1 MDHFGTGCSC
11 RMNYTEGKHFV
22 NGFKS
27 IKEISD
33 LNTIDA
39 GVKFISDFRG
49 EDMIVHFIYC
59 GYLQLIREES
69 RNRLEEIFRTK
80 MKTYGIKSAILT
92 KLGMWRQELVTKEK
106 VKQAYEGKLK
116 NEKGWKIYETSIHDD
131 LEIFFADLQNQKEI
145 KNETVLSFFTP
156 KLTEKELKLVQE
168 KNEQH
173 LVTYSKHFIGRDP
186 DVDPEEMKKSDSKS
200 KNVKGT
206 CRRSTTRLTLES
218 GRKRSPDEKV
228 SEKEMKRLKK

>member
-1 MDHFGTGCSC
+1 
-11 RMNYTEGKHFV
+11 MNRTEGKRFM
-22 NGFKS
+22 NGLKS

-39 GVKFISDFRG
+39 GVKFISDFQAA
-49 EDMIVHFIYC
+49 DVIVHFIYC

-80 MKTYGIKSAILT
+80 MKTCGIKSAILT

-116 NEKGWKIYETSIHDD
+116 NEKGWRIYEGSIHDD
-131 LEIFFADLQNQKEI
+131 LETFFVDLQNQKKI

-168 KNEQH
+168 KNVQH

-186 DVDPEEMKKSDSKS
+186 DVDAEEMKKSDSKS
-200 KNVKGT
+200 KYVKGT
-206 CRRSTTRLTLES
+206 CRRDTTRLALES
-218 GRKRSPDEKV
+218 DRKRSPNENA
-228 SEKEMKRLKK
+228 SENEMKRLKK

>member
-39 GVKFISDFRG
+39 GVKFITDFRG

-131 LEIFFADLQNQKEI
+131 LEIFFTDLQNQKQI

-173 LVTYSKHFIGRDP
+173 LVTYSKHFIGRNP
-186 DVDPEEMKKSDSKS
+186 DVDAEEMKKSDSSS
-200 KNVKGT
+200 KYVHGR
-206 CRRSTTRLTLES
+206 CWRRTTLLTLES
-218 GRKRSPDEKV
+218 NKRQATEKNTT
-228 SEKEMKRLKK
+228 KTKKKRIM

>member
-1 MDHFGTGCSC
+1 
-11 RMNYTEGKHFV
+11 MNIK
-22 NGFKS
+22 KS
-27 IKEISD
+27 KKEISD

-39 GVKFISDFRG
+39 GVKFISDFQG
-49 EDMIVHFIYC
+49 EDIIVHFIYC

-116 NEKGWKIYETSIHDD
+116 NEKGWRIYETSIHDD
-131 LEIFFADLQNQKEI
+131 LESFFTDLQNQKEI

-156 KLTEKELKLVQE
+156 KLTEKELKLVEQR
-168 KNEQH
+168 NQQH
-173 LVTYSKHFIGRDP
+173 LSSYSKHYDGFNP
-186 DVDPEEMKKSDSKS
+186 DVDAEEMKKSDSSS
-200 KNVKGT
+200 KFVHGR
-206 CRRSTTRLTLES
+206 CYRWTTLLTLES
-218 GRKRSPDEKV
+218 KRKQATENYNTKAKKKCVILFFERLLAVYLQLNDYI
-228 SEKEMKRLKK
+228 MK